1 MRPTLPRVMF
11 DVPHDAEAQ
20 LRIFVE
26 NLSRGHVVTQIRA
39 DERLVTTDLAAKPMC
54 EKRSNATLVLRSSRH
69 GRPRA
74 FWLPGVITVDKRG
87 SISLI
92 FGCIRSRCKVCSSA
106 FNKNP
111 SCARG
116 GAEED
121 RGRSPSMPQREFANQ
136 KALLAYAERNALV
149 YAWERSPAFAKRQ
162 RLLSPKEYDIVE
174 VRRSRGMSR
183 AMLFSQAILLAEW
196 EANAP
201 LREALAIKRERLRV
215 NRAQERRARGQA
227 AFNVRLAIC
236 DLLTKMTPKSL
247 LQVDAFWKSLKEI
260 ATSGNMSLSDLLAVI
275 DSGRHHGNL
284 SSAMR
289 LFVLNFYWEQRK
301 PHDALAQLAQ
311 MPGAAALSSR
321 LS

>member
-1 MRPTLPRVMF
+1 
-11 DVPHDAEAQ
+11 
-20 LRIFVE
+20 
-26 NLSRGHVVTQIRA
+26 
-39 DERLVTTDLAAKPMC
+39 
-54 EKRSNATLVLRSSRH
+54 
-69 GRPRA
+69 
-74 FWLPGVITVDKRG
+74 
-87 SISLI
+87 
-92 FGCIRSRCKVCSSA
+92 
-106 FNKNP
+106 
-111 SCARG
+111 
-116 GAEED
+116 
-121 RGRSPSMPQREFANQ
+121 MPQQEFANQ

-174 VRRSRGMSR
+174 VRRSGGMRR

-201 LREALAIKRERLRV
+201 LREALAIKRERWRV

-260 ATSGNMSLSDLLAVI
+260 ATSGNMSLSDLLAAI
-275 DSGRHHGNL
+275 DSGRHHGDL

-301 PHDALAQLAQ
+301 PHDDRRDQADHAEPSMLISI
-311 MPGAAALSSR
+311 P
-321 LS
+321 